1 MSRGAG
7 EPQELELGR
16 RLRAVREEKGLS
28 LRAVADGAG
37 VSESFL
43 SQVERGAASPSVAS
57 LRRLAVAMGESVGA
71 FFEGPPVSG
80 RVVRV
85 RDRIRLVHPHRD
97 WEDVLLTPRES
108 RRLQVILSTIEP
120 GGGSGDEPYTHES
133 EEECVVVL
141 KGSLEFWVDDERY
154 LLEEGDS
161 LLFESR
167 RPHRNRNP
175 GPSKAEVMWI
185 ITPPGY

>member
-1 MSRGAG
+1 MS
-7 EPQELELGR
+7 EPEELELGR
-16 RLRAVREEKGLS
+16 RLRALREEKGLS
-28 LRAVADGAG
+28 LKRLADAAG

-43 SQVERGAASPSVAS
+43 SQVERGVASPSVAS
-57 LRRLAVAMGESVGA
+57 LRRLAVALGESVGS
-71 FFEGPPVSG
+71 FFEGPTGSG

-85 RDRIRLVHPHRD
+85 GDRRRLVHPQRH

-108 RRLQVILSTIEP
+108 KRLQVILSTIEP
-120 GGGSGDEPYTHES
+120 EGGSGDEPYTHDS
-133 EEECVVVL
+133 EEECVIVL
-141 KGSLEFWVDDERY
+141 RGTLEFWVDDDHY

-161 LLFESR
+161 LVFESR

-175 GPSKAEVMWI
+175 GPSKAEVLWV